1 MGRRIEQDYPGAW
14 WHVTNRGIS
23 KRTVFE
29 SSTDT
34 TLLDELIGRATE
46 RGLLEVH
53 AYVYMPDH
61 FHLLVRS
68 PVGRLSYAIGLTENS
83 YVRIFNR
90 TRRRDG
96 SLFRGRFWRRR
107 IDDWL
112 YWETVLRY
120 IDQNPVRAGICS
132 HPAEYRHGSAA
143 AYAGGPCPEW
153 LVKAEVE
160 RTVRAWSRCDDY
172 DPTVYEEFSSSV
184 DHDVLAHL
192 VEGNL
197 RRKPGAIGLAELYRA
212 ASHDQ
217 RCWMEWKAR
226 LADSTRLRT
235 VILTP
240 AVVRAVLSSVRK
252 WVARRPSAGRIGHDL
267 DAIEAGLLRF
277 SCGLSLREVAS
288 VMSTSPATA
297 QRLAVESGA
306 RQTREPVFDRL
317 QARLSAVA
325 FRRQFNYLRTQRH
338 DSHPIE
344 SAIGPKP
351 SDPPSPPAAAIAC
364 HPHR

>member
-1 MGRRIEQDYPGAW
+1 MGRRVEADYPGAW

-34 TLLDELIGRATE
+34 GLLDELIGRVTE

-61 FHLLVRS
+61 FHLLARS
-68 PVGRLSYAIGLTENS
+68 PAGRLSYAIGLTENS
-83 YVRIFNR
+83 YVRVFNR

-120 IDQNPVRAGICS
+120 IDLNPVRAGICS
-132 HPAEYRHGSAA
+132 RPADYAHGSAL
-143 AYAGGPCPEW
+143 AYAGGRGPDW
-153 LVKAEVE
+153 LVRAEVE
-160 RTVRAWSRCDDY
+160 RTVRAWSRRDDY
-172 DPTVYEEFSSSV
+172 DPTAYESFSAAA
-184 DHDVLAHL
+184 DPEVLAHL

-197 RRKPGAIGLAELYRA
+197 RRKPGTIGLAELHRA
-212 ASHDQ
+212 ASQHQ
-217 RCWMEWKAR
+217 RNWVDWKTR
-226 LADSTRLRT
+226 LADATRLRT

-240 AVVRAVLSSVRK
+240 AVVQAVLSSI
-252 WVARRPSAGRIGHDL
+252 RRRVPHRPPTGRSGHDL

-277 SCGLSLREVAS
+277 SCGLSLRVVAS
-288 VMSTSPATA
+288 LMSISPATA
-297 QRLAVESGA
+297 QRLAVESDA
-306 RQTREPVFDRL
+306 RQALEPAFGQL
-317 QARLSAVA
+317 QARLSAAA
-325 FRRQFNYLRTQRH
+325 FRRQFSYLRAQRH
-338 DSHPIE
+338 ASHPIE
-344 SAIGPKP
+344 PLIGPLS
-351 SDPPSPPAAAIAC
+351 SDPPAPLAPVIARPPE
-364 HPHR
+364 R